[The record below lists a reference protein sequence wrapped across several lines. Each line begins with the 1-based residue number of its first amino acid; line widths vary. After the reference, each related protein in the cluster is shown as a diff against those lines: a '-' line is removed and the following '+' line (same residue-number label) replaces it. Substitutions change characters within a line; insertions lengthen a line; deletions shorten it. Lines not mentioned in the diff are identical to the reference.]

1 MEGAKAAV
9 TLADKH
15 ALKVIETAE
24 NFHKEVNS

>member
-1 MEGAKAAV
+1 V